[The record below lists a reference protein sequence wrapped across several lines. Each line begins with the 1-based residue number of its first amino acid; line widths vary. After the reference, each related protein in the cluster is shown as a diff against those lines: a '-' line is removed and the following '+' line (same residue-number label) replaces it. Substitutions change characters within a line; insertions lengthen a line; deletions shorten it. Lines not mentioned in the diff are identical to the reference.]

1 MGVTGQNRES
11 HEKEKDWIQV
21 ACQNANPRSALV
33 FAVQTLLLLLLII
46 ELGLTR
52 NRSLFPFSVSPYQ
65 YQKEEVNLLTSLL
78 LLHIQWGM
86 EKN

>member
-11 HEKEKDWIQV
+11 HEKEKDWTQV

-52 NRSLFPFSVSPYQ
+52 VIVVYFLSLFLRINIR
-65 YQKEEVNLLTSLL
+65 KRR
-78 LLHIQWGM
+78 
-86 EKN
+86 

>member
-1 MGVTGQNRES
+1 MSVTGQNRES

-46 ELGLTR
+46 ELHLR
-52 NRSLFPFSVSPYQ
+52 RVIVVYFLSLFLRINIR
-65 YQKEEVNLLTSLL
+65 KRR
-78 LLHIQWGM
+78 
-86 EKN
+86 